1 MSDSE
6 SSSDKRKRGP
16 LVGLR
21 VLVTRASGESAEKLS
36 RLLEEA
42 GARPIELPVIHF
54 GKPTSFDSLDR
65 ALRKLESYNWI
76 VFASANAVSSVM
88 ARAEGIKVPFQC
100 TIKNSD
106 SIKIAAIGQ
115 ATAEKLLSYGIRTD
129 YIPSSFVA
137 ESFLSEFPAK
147 EELTAA
153 KILWPRTNVGRT
165 LIADSLRER
174 GAQVET
180 VEAYTTGLPPDA
192 PLVARDLASKID
204 RGEIDIITLAS
215 AQTAKN
221 LAALLTLDEKLDDGS
236 PGTDRRSSQT
246 HQTRGDTPSEGRH
259 DSKGDR
265 SSSLSSSED
274 SRKNFFL
281 HRLAG
286 VKIAT
291 IGPITSEA
299 ARTHLRAPDIEA
311 SVFTAAGLVKAL
323 ERYFV
328 AL

>member
-1 MSDSE
+1 MSDSK
-6 SSSDKRKRGP
+6 SSYDTRKRGP

-36 RLLEEA
+36 HLLEEA
-42 GARPIELPVIHF
+42 GATPIELPVIHF
-54 GKPTSFDSLDR
+54 GEPTSFDSLDS
-65 ALRKLESYNWI
+65 ALRKLGSYNWI

-88 ARAEGIKVPFQC
+88 ARAEGIKVPFQN

-137 ESFLSEFPAK
+137 ESFLEEFPAK
-147 EELTAA
+147 EELAAA

-174 GAQVET
+174 GAQVDT

-221 LAALLTLDEKLDDGS
+221 LAALLTLDEKLDDDS
-236 PGTDRRSSQT
+236 PGTDRRSSQIQN
-246 HQTRGDTPSEGRH
+246 QTRDDDSSGDHADSTTDGS
-259 DSKGDR
+259 SKG
-265 SSSLSSSED
+265 
-274 SRKNFFL
+274 SRNDFFV

-311 SVFTAAGLVKAL
+311 SVFTATGLVKAL